1 MGFMA
6 DGGGVEQVTQLKP
19 IYTKRDKKGY
29 RFYVDVNDG
38 NKIYAEK
45 DGKLFK
51 VNDDMKP
58 SVPAV
63 RAYQKQSDFFSGIL
77 PEEDFIGLNP
87 LHYENE
93 SIKGIEKS
101 YMKNLTKE
109 EIGRAHV

>member
-1 MGFMA
+1 MPLKPIPSGNKGLPKLPKAIRNRMGFMA

-63 RAYQKQSDFFSGIL
+63 RAYQKQDRKSTR
-77 PEEDFIGLNP
+77 LNSS
-87 LHYENE
+87 HVSE
-93 SIKGIEKS
+93 SRMPS
-101 YMKNLTKE
+101 S
-109 EIGRAHV
+109 A